1 MATNAV
7 NYSDDVITDRG
18 RLYLAAV
25 KGDWKSI
32 EEMLPNIQRKI
43 SENQETTL
51 HVAAAASQEDFVKNL
66 VNILEIEELEATNS
80 VKNTALTYA
89 ALGGNVKIAEMM
101 LEKNAD
107 LATPDSGVRPLYMA
121 ALSGHSEMAEFLYS
135 KTREEVQ
142 KWDEDEQARLFITC
156 VKNDIYGVALQML
169 EKNNALARASEDSET
184 ALHVLARKPSAFYRA
199 RQSGMLRRF
208 MSLINISWLNLEQEN
223 STQSQAN
230 KLLKKCLDN
239 YRNDVEHFKEFPE
252 ISEALFAAAEV
263 GNIEFLVKLIRFDF
277 SLLWGQKNDKR
288 IFHIAVE
295 QRHENIFNLLYEIGP
310 IKDLIV
316 DKKDVGGNNMLH
328 LVARMV
334 PQEKLNAISGAALQM
349 QRELL
354 WFKEVEKVVSPT
366 FKEMK
371 NIEGDTPYVLF
382 EKSHRELRKEGEEW
396 MRYTANSSM
405 VVATLIGSIM
415 FSVQP
420 SDELKLNPILLLV
433 YSISSATVLICS
445 TTSLIMFLSILH
457 SRYSYDDF
465 LASLPIKLIIGV
477 MSLFISIAAIMVAFC
492 ASFSSKYHNT
502 RGFPLIVVLLVVFTF
517 VPVLFVLL
525 KYRLLVDIVQSTGF
539 RFQPH
544 QRVLFEQVSNA
555 PPCGGCLPSRRS
567 HAPVN
572 AAIV

>member
-7 NYSDDVITDRG
+7 NYSHDVITDRG
-18 RLYLAAV
+18 KLYLAAL

-32 EEMLPNIQRKI
+32 ENMSNIQREI
-43 SENQETTL
+43 SGNQETTL

-66 VNILEIEELEATNS
+66 VNILNSGDLTAINS
-80 VKNTALTYA
+80 VENTALTYA

-101 LEKNAD
+101 LEKNAG
-107 LATPDSGVRPLYMA
+107 LATLDSGVRPLYMA
-121 ALSGHSEMAEFLYS
+121 ALSGHSAMAKFLYS
-135 KTREEVQ
+135 KTRQVVRE
-142 KWDEDEQARLFITC
+142 WDADEQARLFITC
-156 VKNDIYGVALQML
+156 VKNDIYGVALEML
-169 EKNNALARASEDSET
+169 EDNNDLARASWDLET
-184 ALHVLARKPSAFYRA
+184 ALPLLARKPSAFYRA
-199 RQSGMLRRF
+199 RQSRMLRRL
-208 MSLINISWLNLEQEN
+208 MSVINISWLNLEQEN

-230 KLLKKCLDN
+230 ELLKKCLDN
-239 YRNDVEHFKEFPE
+239 YRNDVEHFREFLE

-277 SLLWGQKNDKR
+277 SLLWEEENDKR

-295 QRHENIFNLLYEIGP
+295 KRHENIFNLLYEIGP

>member
-7 NYSDDVITDRG
+7 NYSHDAVITDRG
-18 RLYLAAV
+18 KLYLAAL

-32 EEMLPNIQRKI
+32 ENMSNIQREI
-43 SENQETTL
+43 SGNQETTL

-66 VNILEIEELEATNS
+66 VNILNSGDLTAINS
-80 VKNTALTYA
+80 VENTALTYA

-101 LEKNAD
+101 LEKNAG
-107 LATPDSGVRPLYMA
+107 LATLDSGVRPLYMA
-121 ALSGHSEMAEFLYS
+121 ALSGHSAMAKFLYS
-135 KTREEVQ
+135 KTRQVVRE
-142 KWDEDEQARLFITC
+142 WDADEQARLFITC
-156 VKNDIYGVALQML
+156 VKNDIYGVALEML
-169 EKNNALARASEDSET
+169 EDNNDLARASWDLET
-184 ALHVLARKPSAFYRA
+184 ALPLLARKPSAFYRA
-199 RQSGMLRRF
+199 RQSRMLRRL
-208 MSLINISWLNLEQEN
+208 MSVINISWLNLEQEN

-230 KLLKKCLDN
+230 ELLKKCLDN
-239 YRNDVEHFKEFPE
+239 YRNDVEHFREFLE

-277 SLLWGQKNDKR
+277 SLLWEEENDKR

-295 QRHENIFNLLYEIGP
+295 KRHENIFNLLYEIGP

-371 NIEGDTPYVLF
+371 NNEGDTPYVLF

-396 MRYTANSSM
+396 MRNTANSSM

-415 FSVQP
+415 FSGQP
-420 SDELKLNPILLLV
+420 SDELKLNPNLLLV

-457 SRYSYDDF
+457 SRYSYEDF
-465 LASLPIKLIIGV
+465 LVSLPIKLIIGV
-477 MSLFISIAAIMVAFC
+477 MSLFISIAAMMVAFC
-492 ASFSSKYHNT
+492 ASFSSKYHNNH
-502 RGFPLIVVLLVVFTF
+502 GFPLIFLLVVFTF

-544 QRVLFEQVSNA
+544 QRVLFEEVSNA
-555 PPCGGCLPSRRS
+555 PLCGGCLPSRRS
-567 HAPVN
+567 PAPGN
-572 AAIV
+572 AASV

>member
-1 MATNAV
+1 M
-7 NYSDDVITDRG
+7 
-18 RLYLAAV
+18 
-25 KGDWKSI
+25 KSI
-32 EEMLPNIQRKI
+32 ENMSDIQREI
-43 SENQETTL
+43 SGNQETTL

-66 VNILEIEELEATNS
+66 VNILNSEDLAAINS

-107 LATPDSGVRPLYMA
+107 LATLDSGVRPLYMA
-121 ALSGHSEMAEFLYS
+121 ALSGHSAMAEFLYS

-156 VKNDIYGVALQML
+156 VKNDIYGVALEML
-169 EKNNALARASEDSET
+169 EDNNDLARASWDLET
-184 ALHVLARKPSAFYRA
+184 ALPLLARKPSAFYRA
-199 RQSGMLRRF
+199 RQSRMLRRL
-208 MSLINISWLNLEQEN
+208 MSVINISWLNLEQEN

-230 KLLKKCLDN
+230 ELLKKCLDN
-239 YRNDVEHFKEFPE
+239 YRNDVEHFREFPE

-277 SLLWGQKNDKR
+277 SLLWEEENDKR

-295 QRHENIFNLLYEIGP
+295 KRHENIFNLLYEIGP

-354 WFKEVEKVVSPT
+354 WFKVEKVVSPT

-371 NIEGDTPYVLF
+371 NTDGDTPYVLF

-396 MRYTANSSM
+396 MRNTANSSM

-477 MSLFISIAAIMVAFC
+477 MSLFISIAAMMVAFC

-502 RGFPLIVVLLVVFTF
+502 HGFPLIVVLLVVFTF

-544 QRVLFEQVSNA
+544 QHVLFEQVSNA
-555 PPCGGCLPSRRS
+555 PLCGGCLPSRRS